1 MAVFQL
7 ELTFYT
13 WRSVCIFSLPCAIHF
28 LWNRQGEFV
37 QQGRAFFVSDYFFF
51 SYDLNVWFSGN
62 TVWRIWT
69 LLLPELKRLL
79 ELSWVRSSL
88 LTMLFADAF
97 VSQTNNR
104 TKLTSVHRYYFKN
117 ITSRNNITRST
128 WLRTFSPW
136 LCLDENS
143 ADRK

>member
-1 MAVFQL
+1 MAAFQL

-13 WRSVCIFSLPCAIHF
+13 LRSVCIFSLPFAIHL
-28 LWNRQGEFV
+28 LWHRQGEFV
-37 QQGRAFFVSDYFFF
+37 QQGRASFVSDHFFF

-69 LLLPELKRLL
+69 LSLPEVKRLL

-97 VSQTNNR
+97 VSQKNNIEQSW
-104 TKLTSVHRYYFKN
+104 LQFKN
-117 ITSRNNITRST
+117 ITSRNNVNRST
-128 WLRTFSPW
+128 WLSTFSPW
-136 LCLDENS
+136 LCPDENS
-143 ADRK
+143 ASKK